1 MNSVWILLF
10 LLVAII
16 ALMAARSRGRSLDEL
31 IAESSRDH
39 HRVSHMIA
47 RHPGGGAWRD
57 VRRWLAEG
65 KR

>member
-1 MNSVWILLF
+1 
-10 LLVAII
+10 
-16 ALMAARSRGRSLDEL
+16 MAARSRGRSLDEL